1 MLIYIYI
8 YIYIYIKSQLVSV
21 THCTGHTWAAFHL
34 AVNPSKH
41 LLDVT
46 LWQLVCMEY
55 ALDYCTILYL
65 PLGIMGNSVKIGCA
79 LLLMCIMLYST
90 IWRIRF
96 VPLDFS
102 PYSGL

>member
-1 MLIYIYI
+1 M
-8 YIYIYIKSQLVSV
+8 SV

-79 LLLMCIMLYST
+79 LLLMCIMVIQYHMENQICTLGFQPIQWT
-90 IWRIRF
+90 IKGTGG
-96 VPLDFS
+96 PTGALH
-102 PYSGL
+102 